1 MSPASY
7 RAAPPRVG
15 KNSLPGGHNAV
26 QTRLPAGRAVLKA
39 QGVII
44 RPATVDDAPGIGVVH
59 VRSWQA
65 TYRGHMPDEVL
76 DGLDP
81 QQRAAGWRRYLDAA
95 ESQRQAL
102 LVADDGGVIG
112 FVSVGASRDADLP
125 ESGELFAIYVHP
137 EHLGRGV
144 GRDLMVAGLDALR
157 AHGFTDA
164 LLWVLDGNETARAFY
179 ESGGWVADGS
189 SKRDESM
196 GFAIDEVRYRI
207 ELGT

>member
-1 MSPASY
+1 M
-7 RAAPPRVG
+7 
-15 KNSLPGGHNAV
+15 
-26 QTRLPAGRAVLKA
+26 
-39 QGVII
+39 
-44 RPATVDDAPGIGVVH
+44 DDAPGIGLVH

-65 TYRGHMPDEVL
+65 TYRGHMPDPVL

-81 QQRAAGWRRYLDAA
+81 QQRAAGWRRYLAANREADRDAA

-102 LVADDGGVIG
+102 LVADDGGVVG

-157 AHGFTDA
+157 AEGFADA
-164 LLWVLDGNETARAFY
+164 LLWVLDGNENARAFY
-179 ESGGWVADGS
+179 ESGGWAADGS

-207 ELGT
+207 EMRTR